1 MTKRARI
8 RAIRVGIVGAVFAV
22 GFLCGSVT
30 QRRAEAQ
37 LGGLEKQAME
47 KAAQSGGALGSA
59 AKLGQ
64 AITEMQQEV
73 DGLQKNLGVLK
84 SVKTSLGG

>member
-1 MTKRARI
+1 MAKHVTI
-8 RAIRVGIVGAVFAV
+8 RAIRVGVVSAIFAV
-22 GFLCGSVT
+22 GFFCGSLT
-30 QRRAEAQ
+30 ERRAEAQ
-37 LGGLEKQAME
+37 LSGLENQAMQ
-47 KAAQSGGALGSA
+47 KAAQAGGPLGSA
-59 AKLGQ
+59 VKLGQ